1 VAIVRDRAADLKDP
15 DFTRGATRF
24 APGVDD
30 TQTYADV
37 RRADGA
43 RGARRGDGGKRGDD
57 PRRSR
62 AARPSGRS
70 TGASRRD
77 TADERKNTSSS
88 SSRRKEGPLPAN
100 AECFV
105 CGVVGH
111 YARDCPDDDR
121 GKNDF
126 VRGDGRLGHGSGFV
140 EHEREASSD
149 VPTASAVAV
158 PVATLAKTKEFA
170 HAECADDDDI
180 HRPHNIDSSWLGDA
194 RAATLAPDAR
204 SRLGLDAFAALGFAS
219 SSADERDGKKV
230 VGGEETAR
238 EPGREPGREAP
249 PSAGGVRPVGAAR
262 LLVPRALK

>member
-70 TGASRRD
+70 TGASRRERTD
-77 TADERKNTSSS
+77 DERKNTSS

-121 GKNDF
+121 SNDF

>member
-1 VAIVRDRAADLKDP
+1 
-15 DFTRGATRF
+15 
-24 APGVDD
+24 
-30 TQTYADV
+30 
-37 RRADGA
+37 
-43 RGARRGDGGKRGDD
+43 
-57 PRRSR
+57 
-62 AARPSGRS
+62 
-70 TGASRRD
+70 
-77 TADERKNTSSS
+77 
-88 SSRRKEGPLPAN
+88 
-100 AECFV
+100 V

-126 VRGDGRLGHGSGFV
+126 GRGDGSRGHGSGFV

-170 HAECADDDDI
+170 HAECADDDEI
-180 HRPHNIDSSWLGDA
+180 HRLHNIDSSWLGDA

-219 SSADERDGKKV
+219 SSADERDIKNV
-230 VGGEETAR
+230 VGGVEAR
-238 EPGREPGREAP
+238 EPGREPREAP

>member
-1 VAIVRDRAADLKDP
+1 M
-15 DFTRGATRF
+15 
-24 APGVDD
+24 
-30 TQTYADV
+30 
-37 RRADGA
+37 
-43 RGARRGDGGKRGDD
+43 
-57 PRRSR
+57 
-62 AARPSGRS
+62 
-70 TGASRRD
+70 
-77 TADERKNTSSS
+77 
-88 SSRRKEGPLPAN
+88 
-100 AECFV
+100 

-121 GKNDF
+121 SNDF

-140 EHEREASSD
+140 NDREASSD

-170 HAECADDDDI
+170 HAERADDDDI

-219 SSADERDGKKV
+219 SSADERDIKNV
-230 VGGEETAR
+230 VGGVEAR
-238 EPGREPGREAP
+238 EPGREPRDAP